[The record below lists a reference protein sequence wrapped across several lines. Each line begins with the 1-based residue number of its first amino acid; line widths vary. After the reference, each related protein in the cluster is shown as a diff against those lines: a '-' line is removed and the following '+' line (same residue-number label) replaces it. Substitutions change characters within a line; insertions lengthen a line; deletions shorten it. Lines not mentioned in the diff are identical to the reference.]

1 MKCDKKNPENMNTLA
16 DAVPFSANDDWLS
29 DEIIIKK
36 TTTLKWFEK
45 KR

>member
-1 MKCDKKNPENMNTLA
+1 MKCDKKKNCENMNTVA

-36 TTTLKWFEK
+36 KHLKMV
-45 KR
+45 